1 MKLSVILPCYNSAAT
16 IEVQLKALT
25 LQTWSDGWEVIVSNN
40 GSTDDSMAIVERYHE
55 FLPGLRIVDAYTPPG
70 PRLGVPHSYNIG
82 IKAATGDAFVFCEAD
97 DEVAPGWL
105 EAMGTA
111 LTQHA
116 FVACCLEYHKLNE
129 SWRLEGSGESVESSG
144 LLEFDFPP
152 YLPCASGSRF
162 GFRRSLY
169 EAIGELNTAFPYSYD
184 SEYSWRAQYAGFKI
198 HVVPDAVIHYRLRH
212 SFAALYKQARN
223 WGQDF
228 MLVRKYYR
236 SPVGKLDPVRK
247 LLQLLITLPKGIW
260 LGLQMQQQRPQSR
273 GKFIDWLWG
282 VSYSVGTFQGLLQQ
296 PPPPQKSVSN
306 SAWYNELSSFTNS

>member
-1 MKLSVILPCYNSAAT
+1 MRLSVILPCFNGAET

-25 LQTWSDGWEVIVSNN
+25 QQQWSDGWEVIVSNN
-40 GSTDDSMAIVERYHE
+40 GSTDESMAIVERYRDR
-55 FLPGLRIVDAYTPPG
+55 LPNLRIANAYTPPG
-70 PRLGVPHSYNIG
+70 PRLGVPHSYNVG

-105 EAMGTA
+105 EAMGRA

-116 FVACCLEYHKLNE
+116 FVACRLEYHKLNE
-129 SWRLEGSGESVESSG
+129 PWRVEGSDKGVESSG

-152 YLPCASGSRF
+152 YLPCASGCRF

-169 EAIGELNTAFPYSYD
+169 EAIGELNPAFPSSHD

-198 HVVPDAVIHYRLRH
+198 HVVPDAVMHYRLRH
-212 SFAALYKQARN
+212 GFAALYKQGRN

-236 SPVGKLDPVRK
+236 SPVGRLDPVRA
-247 LLQLLITLPKGIW
+247 LLQLLIALPNGIW
-260 LGLQMQQQRPQSR
+260 LGLQLQQQRPQSR
-273 GKFIDWLWG
+273 RKFADWLWDMG
-282 VSYSVGTFQGLLQQ
+282 YSVGTFQGLLKQ
-296 PPPPQKSVSN
+296 PPAPQKGVSN
-306 SAWYNELSSFTNS
+306 AAWCNELPSFTNS